1 MRKRG
6 NARGAKGP
14 CHGSVSEERKESR
27 LSASSTTGNRRVK
40 LPEKL
45 SLLRPKLN
53 EKARREPKFRFY
65 ALSDRIYRWDT
76 LETAYRMIRRKGG
89 KPGIDGVSFTDIE
102 RGGCGAFVRGIQR
115 DLQEKSYRAD
125 PVLRVEIPKANGGK
139 RPLGIPTIQDR
150 LVQMAV
156 LLIVEPILE
165 ADFLDCS
172 YGFRPGRSAHDA
184 LGDLRASV
192 AEGWASVYDADL
204 RSYFDRIPHEQLM
217 KCLKKRISDRS
228 VLKLIRM
235 WLQAPVVERGK
246 GPGSRNR
253 QGTPQGGVISPLLAN
268 LYLHWFDWMFY
279 RSREGPGRKGLARM
293 VRYADDFVV
302 LMRGREPGVVNWV
315 QETLQQRFQLQ
326 INEEK
331 TRELDLRE
339 PGASLDFLGFTFR
352 WDRDKGGRR
361 WKYLNVTPSKRS
373 LSREREKLRE
383 MTSQSQCYKPIPRLI
398 RDVNRHLSGWSNY
411 YRFGYSR
418 PALRHINSYVRLRLS
433 CHLHRRSQRPFR
445 PPSNV
450 SLYRHLQ
457 RLGLIYL

>member
-1 MRKRG
+1 
-6 NARGAKGP
+6 
-14 CHGSVSEERKESR
+14 
-27 LSASSTTGNRRVK
+27 
-40 LPEKL
+40 
-45 SLLRPKLN
+45 
-53 EKARREPKFRFY
+53 
-65 ALSDRIYRWDT
+65 
-76 LETAYRMIRRKGG
+76 MIRRNGG

-102 RGGCGAFVRGIQR
+102 RGGCEAFVRGIQR

-125 PVLRVEIPKANGGK
+125 PVLRVHIPKANGGE
-139 RPLGIPTIQDR
+139 RPLGIPTIKDR

-156 LLIVEPILE
+156 LLMVEPILE

-192 AEGWASVYDADL
+192 AEGWVSVYDADL

-217 KCLKKRISDRS
+217 RCLKKRISDRS

-246 GPGSRNR
+246 GPGKSNR

-279 RSREGPGRKGLARM
+279 RSREGPGRKGVARM

-315 QETLQQRFQLQ
+315 KETLQQRFQLQ

-352 WDRDKGGRR
+352 WDRDKRGRR
-361 WKYLNVTPSKRS
+361 WKYLNVAPSKRS

-383 MTSQSQCYKPIPRLI
+383 MTSKSQCYKPIPRLI
-398 RDVNRHLSGWSNY
+398 REVNRHLLGWSNY

-450 SLYRHLQ
+450 SLYQHLK

>member
-1 MRKRG
+1 MR
-6 NARGAKGP
+6 
-14 CHGSVSEERKESR
+14 
-27 LSASSTTGNRRVK
+27 
-40 LPEKL
+40 
-45 SLLRPKLN
+45 
-53 EKARREPKFRFY
+53 
-65 ALSDRIYRWDT
+65 
-76 LETAYRMIRRKGG
+76 
-89 KPGIDGVSFTDIE
+89 
-102 RGGCGAFVRGIQR
+102 
-115 DLQEKSYRAD
+115 
-125 PVLRVEIPKANGGK
+125 
-139 RPLGIPTIQDR
+139 
-150 LVQMAV
+150 
-156 LLIVEPILE
+156 
-165 ADFLDCS
+165 
-172 YGFRPGRSAHDA
+172 
-184 LGDLRASV
+184 
-192 AEGWASVYDADL
+192 
-204 RSYFDRIPHEQLM
+204 
-217 KCLKKRISDRS
+217 CLKKRISDRS

-352 WDRDKGGRR
+352 WDRDKRGRR